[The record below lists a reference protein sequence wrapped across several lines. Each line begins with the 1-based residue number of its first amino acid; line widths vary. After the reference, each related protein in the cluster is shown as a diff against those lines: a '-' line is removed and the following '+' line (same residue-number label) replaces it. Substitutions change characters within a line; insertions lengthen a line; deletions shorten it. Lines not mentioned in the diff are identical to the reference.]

1 VRSIDELSAIA
12 PALRGPLLVIRA
24 IDQVVAAEL
33 VDPLRLAE
41 PGDRFAVDATGAPAG
56 AARVDPAGVPG
67 LLDRLRADLRASIEP
82 AGAEP
87 ITVGPR
93 ARHPAGTDDELR
105 AARAWQW
112 QLVNKPLDAFL
123 TRRVW
128 RPLARPLTRIFLH
141 LPLSPNVIS
150 VACIAASL
158 AGGLIAASASWQLHA
173 LGFGIYFFAALLD
186 NVDGEVARL
195 RLESSRLGGWI
206 DTIGDDVARLG
217 VIVGVFF
224 HVSAKHPDLPIDWL
238 FALTL
243 FNTLLA
249 NALLYWWCIF
259 VGKTYNN
266 QEYAKVIGAAPHL
279 ESAER
284 SWKRVIADLGA
295 QAARRDF
302 LDVAVIALAM
312 ADLSEISMAGLV
324 IGQIIGVVVIVPIHL
339 KIVKQRR
346 EQRAVTS

>member
-1 VRSIDELSAIA
+1 
-12 PALRGPLLVIRA
+12 VIRA
-24 IDQVVAAEL
+24 IDQVVAADL
-33 VDPLRLAE
+33 VDPLRVAE
-41 PGDRFAVDATGAPAG
+41 PGDRYAVDAAGAPAG
-56 AARVDPAGVPG
+56 AVRVDAARVTA
-67 LLDRLRADLRASIEP
+67 LLDRLRADLSTSLELP
-82 AGAEP
+82 DAEA

-128 RPLARPLTRIFLH
+128 RPLARPLTKIFLH
-141 LPLSPNVIS
+141 LPFSPNQIS
-150 VACIAASL
+150 IACIAFSVL
-158 AGGLIAASASWQLHA
+158 GGVIAAAASWKLHA

-195 RLESSRLGGWI
+195 RLESSRIGGWI
-206 DTIGDDVARLG
+206 DTIGDDVARVG
-217 VIVGVFF
+217 VLIGVFF

-238 FALTL
+238 FAITL
-243 FNTLLA
+243 FNALLA
-249 NALLYWWCIF
+249 NVLLYWWCIF

-279 ESAER
+279 ESTGR
-284 SWKRVIADLGA
+284 SWKRMISDFGA

-302 LDVAVIALAM
+302 LDVAVIVLALV
-312 ADLSEISMAGLV
+312 DLSEISMAGLFV
-324 IGQIIGVVVIVPIHL
+324 GQAIGVIIIVPIHL
-339 KIVKQRR
+339 RIVKQRR
-346 EQRAVTS
+346 EQRPVVTS